1 MLIFTIKE
9 SGSSGDEATAM
20 IIAEHREDSGYVY
33 HKAAAISTST
43 QTDRKTKADISTQ
56 TGDYDDET
64 TTDGPVE
71 EVVGMETAATEEDSL
86 NESVVVIAEEVVE
99 ETADDEA
106 FDSQTAG
113 IIVEEVVI
121 TENNVYENIVFRADR
136 VEITDNFE
144 IKHIKNSEEESVDE
158 TEPENA
164 ESNPNESIV
173 EGEIVA
179 EENNVEESV
188 PLEIYS
194 SLPKVVADCVEV
206 VFAAVSE
213 FPYFAA
219 VKPSEPSVEEVITED
234 NDEGAGDMSA
244 DEVLIEIAEPES
256 NAVTPEIGEA
266 NSVPSL
272 DDEPVME
279 KISED
284 VCEDSDPTPANQDM
298 PVEELSLSLVPEI
311 LVKVESAHEEVTT
324 DDAPTVEDVPG
335 KSEDLIIVGGPSDE
349 LISIEELPEDTL
361 NSLDDE
367 AQPESIAEVITTDE
381 NTEVSEDAI
390 ADVGPE
396 TVEEAEPS
404 PVNVKDNAV
413 ETPEAAIEA
422 LSQELSAIAP
432 PEPEVDS
439 DIPLEEEVIVA
450 TTFEPLSA
458 EREANL
464 TIPEEPS
471 ETVSEEVN
479 EEAIVT
485 LSNELEAIPADER
498 ADVPQTDST
507 GESEPCVSVQEELVE
522 ESITSAD
529 VLLEDA
535 DKETAVPFVA
545 AVEEPTGSNPVT
557 SEELEEE
564 SAILSEPHVLVVI
577 FEANDDE
584 ATEEIM
590 RETED
595 SGDVLPA
602 DDNSEDSQ
610 VAPSD
615 EPVAKYVEVVLE
627 TITEEIITE
636 DECNLVTSEEE
647 APEIIAEGETE
658 EKSENELSENSTDSI
673 QSAEMIEDTP
683 ATSTDM
689 DALLVRLQSA
699 CTSVFEESTYRLV
712 GLKLS
717 SVGYSIIVTIHV
729 ASEDEQQ

>member
-9 SGSSGDEATAM
+9 SGSRGDEATAM
-20 IIAEHREDSGYVY
+20 IIAEHREDSEHVY
-33 HKAAAISTST
+33 HKAEAISTST
-43 QTDRKTKADISTQ
+43 QTERKTQADVSTQ

-64 TTDGPVE
+64 TSEGPVE
-71 EVVGMETAATEEDSL
+71 EVVVMETAATEEDSL
-86 NESVVVIAEEVVE
+86 NESVVVMAEEVVE
-99 ETADDEA
+99 ETADEEA
-106 FDSQTAG
+106 FDNQTAG

-121 TENNVYENIVFRADR
+121 TENNVYENIVFRAHR

-144 IKHIKNSEEESVDE
+144 INHIKIWEEESVDE

-164 ESNPNESIV
+164 ESNPNESIE

-194 SLPKVVADCVEV
+194 SLPQVVADCVEV

-213 FPYFAA
+213 LC
-219 VKPSEPSVEEVITED
+219 SVEEVITED

-272 DDEPVME
+272 DGEPVME
-279 KISED
+279 KISEV

-298 PVEELSLSLVPEI
+298 PVEELSLSLVTEI
-311 LVKVESAHEEVTT
+311 VVKVESAHEGVTA
-324 DDAPTVEDVPG
+324 DDAPTVEDGPG
-335 KSEDLIIVGGPSDE
+335 KSEDLIIVGGLSDE

-361 NSLDDE
+361 NSLGDE

-381 NTEVSEDAI
+381 NIEVSEDAI

-404 PVNVKDNAV
+404 PVIVKDNAV

-422 LSQELSAIAP
+422 LSQELSAITP

-439 DIPLEEEVIVA
+439 DIPLEEEVVAA
-450 TTFEPLSA
+450 TTYEPLYA
-458 EREANL
+458 ERDANL

-471 ETVSEEVN
+471 ETVSEEVK
-479 EEAIVT
+479 EEAIET

-522 ESITSAD
+522 ESVAPAD

-535 DKETAVPFVA
+535 DEETAVPFVA
-545 AVEEPTGSNPVT
+545 ALEEPTGSNPVT
-557 SEELEEE
+557 SEEPEEE
-564 SAILSEPHVLVVI
+564 SAILSEPQELVVI

-636 DECNLVTSEEE
+636 DERNLVTSEEE

-658 EKSENELSENSTDSI
+658 EKSENESSENSTDSI

-683 ATSTDM
+683 TTSTDIT
-689 DALLVRLQSA
+689 
-699 CTSVFEESTYRLV
+699 C
-712 GLKLS
+712 
-717 SVGYSIIVTIHV
+717 
-729 ASEDEQQ
+729 

>member
-1 MLIFTIKE
+1 
-9 SGSSGDEATAM
+9 M
-20 IIAEHREDSGYVY
+20 IIAEHREDSEHVY
-33 HKAAAISTST
+33 HKAEAISTST
-43 QTDRKTKADISTQ
+43 QTERKTQADVSTQ

-64 TTDGPVE
+64 TSEGPVE
-71 EVVGMETAATEEDSL
+71 EVVVMETAATEEDSL
-86 NESVVVIAEEVVE
+86 NESVVVMAEEVVE
-99 ETADDEA
+99 ETADEEA
-106 FDSQTAG
+106 FDNQTAG

-121 TENNVYENIVFRADR
+121 TENNVYENIVFRAHR

-144 IKHIKNSEEESVDE
+144 INHIKIWEEESVDE

-164 ESNPNESIV
+164 ESNPNESIE

-194 SLPKVVADCVEV
+194 SLPQVVADCVEV

-213 FPYFAA
+213 LC
-219 VKPSEPSVEEVITED
+219 SVEEVITED
-234 NDEGAGDMSA
+234 SDEGAGDMSA

-272 DDEPVME
+272 DGEPVME
-279 KISED
+279 KISEV

-298 PVEELSLSLVPEI
+298 PVEELSLSLVTEI
-311 LVKVESAHEEVTT
+311 VVKVESAHEEVTA
-324 DDAPTVEDVPG
+324 DDAPTVEDGPG
-335 KSEDLIIVGGPSDE
+335 KSEDLIIVGGLSDE

-361 NSLDDE
+361 NSLGDE

-381 NTEVSEDAI
+381 NIEVSEDAI

-404 PVNVKDNAV
+404 PVIVKDNAV

-422 LSQELSAIAP
+422 LSQELSAITP

-439 DIPLEEEVIVA
+439 DIPLEEEVVAA
-450 TTFEPLSA
+450 TTYEPLYA
-458 EREANL
+458 ERDANL

-471 ETVSEEVN
+471 ETVSEEVK
-479 EEAIVT
+479 EEAIET

-522 ESITSAD
+522 ESVAPAD

-535 DKETAVPFVA
+535 DEETAVPFVA
-545 AVEEPTGSNPVT
+545 ALEEPTGSNPVT
-557 SEELEEE
+557 SEEPEEE
-564 SAILSEPHVLVVI
+564 SAILSEPQELVVI

-636 DECNLVTSEEE
+636 DERNLVTSEEE

-658 EKSENELSENSTDSI
+658 EKSENESSENSTDSI

-683 ATSTDM
+683 TTSTDIT
-689 DALLVRLQSA
+689 
-699 CTSVFEESTYRLV
+699 C
-712 GLKLS
+712 
-717 SVGYSIIVTIHV
+717 
-729 ASEDEQQ
+729 

>member
-9 SGSSGDEATAM
+9 SGSRGDEATAM
-20 IIAEHREDSGYVY
+20 IIAEHREDSEHVY
-33 HKAAAISTST
+33 HKAEAISTST
-43 QTDRKTKADISTQ
+43 QTERKTLADVSTQ

-64 TTDGPVE
+64 TTEGPVE
-71 EVVGMETAATEEDSL
+71 EVVVMETAATEEDSL
-86 NESVVVIAEEVVE
+86 NESVVVMAEEVVE
-99 ETADDEA
+99 ETADEEA
-106 FDSQTAG
+106 FDNQTAG

-121 TENNVYENIVFRADR
+121 AENNVYENIVFRAHR

-144 IKHIKNSEEESVDE
+144 INHIKIWEEESVDE

-164 ESNPNESIV
+164 ESNPNESIE

-194 SLPKVVADCVEV
+194 SLPQVVADCVEV

-213 FPYFAA
+213 LC
-219 VKPSEPSVEEVITED
+219 SVEEVITED

-272 DDEPVME
+272 DGEPVME
-279 KISED
+279 KISEV

-298 PVEELSLSLVPEI
+298 PVEELSLSLVTEI
-311 LVKVESAHEEVTT
+311 VVKVESAHEEVTA
-324 DDAPTVEDVPG
+324 DDAPTVEDGPG
-335 KSEDLIIVGGPSDE
+335 KSEDLIIVGGLSDE

-361 NSLDDE
+361 NSLGDE

-381 NTEVSEDAI
+381 NIEVSEDAI

-404 PVNVKDNAV
+404 PVIVKDNAV

-422 LSQELSAIAP
+422 LSQELSAITP

-439 DIPLEEEVIVA
+439 DIPLEEEVVTA
-450 TTFEPLSA
+450 TTYEPLSA
-458 EREANL
+458 ERDANL

-471 ETVSEEVN
+471 ETVSEEVK
-479 EEAIVT
+479 EEAIET

-522 ESITSAD
+522 ESVAPAD

-535 DKETAVPFVA
+535 DEETAVPFVA
-545 AVEEPTGSNPVT
+545 ALEEPTGSNPVT
-557 SEELEEE
+557 SEEPEEE
-564 SAILSEPHVLVVI
+564 SAILSEPQELVVI

-636 DECNLVTSEEE
+636 DERNLVTSEEE

-658 EKSENELSENSTDSI
+658 EKSENESSENSTDSI

-683 ATSTDM
+683 TASTDIT
-689 DALLVRLQSA
+689 
-699 CTSVFEESTYRLV
+699 C
-712 GLKLS
+712 
-717 SVGYSIIVTIHV
+717 
-729 ASEDEQQ
+729 

>member
-1 MLIFTIKE
+1 M
-9 SGSSGDEATAM
+9 
-20 IIAEHREDSGYVY
+20 
-33 HKAAAISTST
+33 
-43 QTDRKTKADISTQ
+43 
-56 TGDYDDET
+56 
-64 TTDGPVE
+64 
-71 EVVGMETAATEEDSL
+71 
-86 NESVVVIAEEVVE
+86 
-99 ETADDEA
+99 
-106 FDSQTAG
+106 
-113 IIVEEVVI
+113 
-121 TENNVYENIVFRADR
+121 
-136 VEITDNFE
+136 
-144 IKHIKNSEEESVDE
+144 
-158 TEPENA
+158 
-164 ESNPNESIV
+164 
-173 EGEIVA
+173 
-179 EENNVEESV
+179 

-194 SLPKVVADCVEV
+194 SLPQVVADCVEV

-213 FPYFAA
+213 LC
-219 VKPSEPSVEEVITED
+219 SVEEVITED

-272 DDEPVME
+272 DGEPVME
-279 KISED
+279 KISEA

-298 PVEELSLSLVPEI
+298 PVEELSLSLVTEI
-311 LVKVESAHEEVTT
+311 VVKVESAHEEVTA

-381 NTEVSEDAI
+381 NIEVSEDVI

-404 PVNVKDNAV
+404 PVIVKYNAV

-422 LSQELSAIAP
+422 LSQELSAITP

-439 DIPLEEEVIVA
+439 DIPLEEEVIAA
-450 TTFEPLSA
+450 TKFEPLSA
-458 EREANL
+458 ERDANL

-471 ETVSEEVN
+471 ETVSEEVK
-479 EEAIVT
+479 EEAIET
-485 LSNELEAIPADER
+485 LPNELEAIPADER

-522 ESITSAD
+522 ESVAPAD

-535 DKETAVPFVA
+535 DEETAVPFVA
-545 AVEEPTGSNPVT
+545 ALEEPTGSNPVT
-557 SEELEEE
+557 SEEPEEE
-564 SAILSEPHVLVVI
+564 SAILSEPQELVVI

-636 DECNLVTSEEE
+636 DERNLVTSEEE

-658 EKSENELSENSTDSI
+658 EKSENESSENSTDSI

-683 ATSTDM
+683 TTSTDIT
-689 DALLVRLQSA
+689 
-699 CTSVFEESTYRLV
+699 C
-712 GLKLS
+712 
-717 SVGYSIIVTIHV
+717 
-729 ASEDEQQ
+729 

>member
-1 MLIFTIKE
+1 
-9 SGSSGDEATAM
+9 M
-20 IIAEHREDSGYVY
+20 IIAEHREDSEHVY
-33 HKAAAISTST
+33 HKAEAISTST
-43 QTDRKTKADISTQ
+43 QTERKTQADVSTQ

-64 TTDGPVE
+64 TTEGPVE
-71 EVVGMETAATEEDSL
+71 EVVVMETAATEEDSL
-86 NESVVVIAEEVVE
+86 NESVVVMAEEVVE
-99 ETADDEA
+99 ETADEEA
-106 FDSQTAG
+106 FDNQTAG

-121 TENNVYENIVFRADR
+121 AENNVYENIVFRAHR

-144 IKHIKNSEEESVDE
+144 INHIKIWEEESVDE

-164 ESNPNESIV
+164 ESNPNESIE

-194 SLPKVVADCVEV
+194 SLPQVVADCVEV

-213 FPYFAA
+213 LC
-219 VKPSEPSVEEVITED
+219 SVEEVITED

-272 DDEPVME
+272 DGEPVME
-279 KISED
+279 KISEV

-298 PVEELSLSLVPEI
+298 PVEELSLSLVTEI
-311 LVKVESAHEEVTT
+311 VVKVESAHEGVTA
-324 DDAPTVEDVPG
+324 DDAPTVEDGPG
-335 KSEDLIIVGGPSDE
+335 KSEDLIIVGGLSDE

-361 NSLDDE
+361 NSLGDE

-381 NTEVSEDAI
+381 NIEVSEDAI

-404 PVNVKDNAV
+404 PVIVKDNAV

-422 LSQELSAIAP
+422 LSQELSAITP

-439 DIPLEEEVIVA
+439 DIPLEEEVVAA
-450 TTFEPLSA
+450 TTYEPLYA
-458 EREANL
+458 ERDANL

-471 ETVSEEVN
+471 ETVSEEVK

-522 ESITSAD
+522 ESVAPAD

-535 DKETAVPFVA
+535 DEETAVPFVA
-545 AVEEPTGSNPVT
+545 ALEEPTGSNPVT
-557 SEELEEE
+557 SEEPEEE
-564 SAILSEPHVLVVI
+564 SAILSEPQELVVI

-615 EPVAKYVEVVLE
+615 EPVAKHVEVVLE

-636 DECNLVTSEEE
+636 DERNLVTSEEE

-658 EKSENELSENSTDSI
+658 EKSENESSENSTDSI

-683 ATSTDM
+683 TTSTDIT
-689 DALLVRLQSA
+689 
-699 CTSVFEESTYRLV
+699 C
-712 GLKLS
+712 
-717 SVGYSIIVTIHV
+717 
-729 ASEDEQQ
+729 